1 MRDPKRIDEIL
12 ELIRQV
18 WTKSPDLRLG
28 QIIVGAVASKQPC
41 PEVFYIEDAELRSRL
56 ETYRQRIAGTQPEGL

>member
-1 MRDPKRIDEIL
+1 MRDPKRIDEML

-28 QIIVGAVASKQPC
+28 QIIVGAVAPEQPC
-41 PEVFYIEDAELRSRL
+41 PEVFYIEDAELRIRL
-56 ETYRQRIAGTQPEGL
+56 ETYRQRIAG